1 MSRLKVGKIQVEIKE
16 VYGETKVYPVCSDAK
31 VFSRIAGTKTLT
43 KAVLREIQEL
53 GYDIELVVNPKYLE
67 VIGGEHG

>member
-1 MSRLKVGKIQVEIKE
+1 MKQKIQVEIRE
-16 VYGETKVYPVCSDAK
+16 VYGETKVYPVCSYAK

-53 GYDIELVVNPKYLE
+53 GYDIELVVNSKYLE

>member
-31 VFSRIAGTKTLT
+31 VFIRIAGTKTLT

-53 GYDIELVVNPKYLE
+53 GYDIELVVNSKYLE
-67 VIGGEHG
+67 VVEGKDG